1 MIKTYGDWLNNWYTV
16 YKKPYIKNY
25 KTLQRY
31 IELYIPKSIK
41 KLPLTK
47 FDVLAVQRCI
57 NSIPL
62 SRTRVEIFDIFHGS
76 LHMAYK
82 VCVTE
87 KDFSNFLIKP
97 KHKRVVGSALS
108 ESELNDFL
116 QKIKGHRYEYYFL
129 FCLFT
134 GSRRSEALT
143 VTLSDIDFTDCLI
156 HVKGTKTE
164 LSDRYVPLFPVLNAP
179 LSRYIEKTH
188 KTPYDR
194 LFPFSKRRVTEEF
207 KKLCPTHKLHDLRHT
222 FATHCLECGINLK
235 IVQRWLGH
243 ARLDTTANIYTHL
256 QPEFVKR
263 ESEKFNFNPF

>member
-1 MIKTYGDWLNNWYTV
+1 MQRHTIFFCPRAVHIHLLYGVPHYPHISSS
-16 YKKPYIKNY
+16 YGIF
-25 KTLQRY
+25 
-31 IELYIPKSIK
+31 ELYIPKSIK

-97 KHKRVVGSALS
+97 KYKRVVGSALS
-108 ESELNDFL
+108 ERELNDFL
-116 QKIKGHRYEYYFL
+116 QKIKGHRYKYYFL

-134 GSRRSEALT
+134 GSRRSESLT
-143 VTLSDIDFTDCLI
+143 VTLSDIDFTDSLI
-156 HVKGTKTE
+156 HVKETKTE

-179 LSRYIEKTH
+179 LSR
-188 KTPYDR
+188 
-194 LFPFSKRRVTEEF
+194 
-207 KKLCPTHKLHDLRHT
+207 
-222 FATHCLECGINLK
+222 
-235 IVQRWLGH
+235 
-243 ARLDTTANIYTHL
+243 
-256 QPEFVKR
+256 
-263 ESEKFNFNPF
+263 